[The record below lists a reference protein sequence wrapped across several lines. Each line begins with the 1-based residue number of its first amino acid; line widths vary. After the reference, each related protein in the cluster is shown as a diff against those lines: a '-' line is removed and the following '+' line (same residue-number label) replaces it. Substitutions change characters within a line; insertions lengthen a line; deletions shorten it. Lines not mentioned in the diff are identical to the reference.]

1 MTAPTKRTRPLI
13 RTHRSENI
21 ERVVYRQIPVTPRL
35 RTIVDL
41 SKTED
46 EATVTRALRQAK
58 FSERE
63 LALLP
68 RTGMLGR
75 ILDLS
80 AAPTRSHPEDFV
92 LNLVLESGLQ
102 HPDVNAPQ
110 RVTGRKTI
118 PDLRW
123 SEQRLI
129 VEVDSREWHSDPL
142 AQRDDADRQARLEA
156 EGWRVVRVTTA
167 QAERDPLRTIARL
180 RAAGAPEAA

>member
-1 MTAPTKRTRPLI
+1 
-13 RTHRSENI
+13 
-21 ERVVYRQIPVTPRL
+21 VTPRL

-75 ILDLS
+75 ILNLS

-92 LNLVLESGLQ
+92 LNLVLALPVHRLVRAFVGE
-102 HPDVNAPQ
+102 
-110 RVTGRKTI
+110 
-118 PDLRW
+118 DLRADPTP
-123 SEQRLI
+123 E
-129 VEVDSREWHSDPL
+129 VEVL
-142 AQRDDADRQARLEA
+142 A
-156 EGWRVVRVTTA
+156 
-167 QAERDPLRTIARL
+167 
-180 RAAGAPEAA
+180 